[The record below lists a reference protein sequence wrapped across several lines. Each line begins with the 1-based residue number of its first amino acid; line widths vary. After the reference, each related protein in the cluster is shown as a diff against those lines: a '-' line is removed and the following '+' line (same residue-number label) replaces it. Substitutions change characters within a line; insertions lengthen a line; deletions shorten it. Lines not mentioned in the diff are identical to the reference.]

1 MMFYA
6 AFNSIHAFPCFT
18 STRLGSK
25 SVTKKP
31 RGSLAYESNTL
42 TTEPRGTLSVY
53 RGMHRGILVIL
64 SEFISFFA
72 DFYNQSAK
80 W

>member
-6 AFNSIHAFPCFT
+6 AFKSIHAFPCFT

-42 TTEPRGTLSVY
+42 PLSHVGHSQY
-53 RGMHRGILVIL
+53 IEVCIGV
-64 SEFISFFA
+64 F
-72 DFYNQSAK
+72 
-80 W
+80 